1 MILLETVIIAVVIG
15 STGMYIVNFN
25 NSHFEPINSV
35 SLTNLSQWNHGNR
48 LEVTESNGIMKIGSN
63 NNVYASWPLLTSKG
77 INVYSGETILF
88 SVYAKYANTA
98 QSGLRILGNTSNGE
112 SVLGYAFIVDG
123 NSTWYGY
130 SLEITIPSGVSL
142 VFVQIQVGWVISN
155 TEPEIIM
162 LKDLLIYII
171 K

>member
-1 MILLETVIIAVVIG
+1 MPKSSANLYIMYVAES
-15 STGMYIVNFN
+15 ST
-25 NSHFEPINSV
+25 
-35 SLTNLSQWNHGNR
+35 LRARTNRMGFFD
-48 LEVTESNGIMKIGSN
+48 
-63 NNVYASWPLLTSKG
+63 
-77 INVYSGETILF
+77 LF
-88 SVYAKYANTA
+88 TNTRMSA
-98 QSGLRILGNTSNGE
+98 EDILRI
-112 SVLGYAFIVDG
+112 YRQKDVDG